1 MNTPAEFDDIRPY
14 LPEELPAAFENL
26 LSDPQFLA
34 VANMVLPGLNRDEL
48 RKVLLSC
55 RDNLDFQKKVIYGIV
70 KEILSKCCTGYGMDA
85 AAITDKDC
93 NYTFVSNH
101 RDIVLDAAILCILLL
116 DNGFPNTVEIA
127 IGDNLLVYPWIK
139 NLVRVNKSFIV
150 RRSPGMR
157 EMLRCSKQL
166 SEYMHY
172 AINEKHESIW
182 IAQREGRAKNS
193 DDRTQQSLL
202 KMMAMG
208 GEGTAQERLKQLHIV
223 PVSISYEF
231 DPCDF
236 LKAKEFQ
243 QKRDDA
249 YFKKS
254 REDDLLN
261 MKTGIFGY
269 KGRVHYAL
277 SPCIDN
283 WIEGESELPKA
294 EFFEKLAAHI
304 DHNIHKGY
312 KIFENYY
319 IAADM
324 LEKDNRF
331 SAHYT
336 DEEKVRFE
344 TYLAGQIEKINLK
357 DKDMPF
363 LRERILEMYANPLF
377 NHLKALQ

>member
-1 MNTPAEFDDIRPY
+1 MSMPSEFDDIRPY
-14 LPEELPAAFENL
+14 LPEELPAAFESL
-26 LSDPQFLA
+26 LSDPQFMA
-34 VANMVLPGLNRDEL
+34 IANSLQPGWNKEGL

-55 RDNLDFQKKVIYGIV
+55 HDNLDFQKKVIYGIV
-70 KEILSKCCTGYGMDA
+70 KTILSKCCTGYEMDA
-85 AAITDKDC
+85 KAISDKQA

-127 IGDNLLVYPWIK
+127 IGDNLLIYPWIK
-139 NLVRVNKSFIV
+139 NLVRINKSFIV

-172 AINEKHESIW
+172 AIKDKHENIW
-182 IAQREGRAKNS
+182 IAQREGRAKDS
-193 DDRTQQSLL
+193 DDRTQVSLL
-202 KMMAMG
+202 KMLAMG
-208 GEGTAQERLKQLHIV
+208 GEGSVHDRLEQLHIV

-231 DPCDF
+231 DPCDY

-249 YFKKS
+249 SFKKS

-269 KGRVHYAL
+269 KGRVHYTL
-277 SPCIDN
+277 SPCIDS
-283 WIEGESELPKA
+283 WIEGERQVPKA
-294 EFFEKLAAHI
+294 EFLDKVAAHI
-304 DHNIHKGY
+304 DRNIHKGY

-319 IAADM
+319 IAAD
-324 LEKDNRF
+324 LLNKDNRF
-331 SAHYT
+331 AAHYS
-336 DEEKVRFE
+336 DEDKARFE
-344 TYLAGQIEKINLK
+344 KYLAGQIEKIDIK
-357 DKDMPF
+357 DKDIPF
-363 LRERILEMYANPLF
+363 LRERMLEMYANPLF
-377 NHLKALQ
+377 NHLKAQL